1 MPSIRARRAERRL
14 HQAIRVALLGLAF
27 TMATGASHAADGV
40 PASSAAK
47 APYRIPAGPLGRTLS
62 GVAVNAGV
70 ALSFD
75 SALTDGL
82 TSPEV
87 SGSYS
92 VPEVF
97 SRLLEGSGLEFV
109 GRGDGS
115 YTLRRQPAE
124 AQVPAGAAT
133 QTLPAVA
140 VTAERL
146 GAGSL
151 PPAYEGGQVATGGRL
166 GMLGNVDVMDAPF
179 NITSYTSRTIEDQ
192 QVHSV
197 AGILANDPSVR
208 VSSTN
213 STHNEAFQIRG
224 FEIFSPDIAIN
235 GLYGLLSPYRVTT
248 EYAERIEVLKGPS
261 ALLGG
266 ISPNGSIGGGINIVT
281 KRAADEPL
289 TRLSAGYMSDGQL
302 TTHADIGRRF
312 GQDKEFGVRV
322 NGAYRDGDTAMD
334 GQSQRL
340 ALGSVG
346 LDYRGERVRLS
357 LDAIAQAEHLKGG
370 AEFGMRFSGAVPA
383 APRASTVFL
392 PGSYSNAYNR
402 TVLAHGEF
410 DLTPDVTL
418 FGSYGTL
425 NADRHAAL
433 GAPLADAQGNF
444 SAVLSRE
451 RRYFDNASGEAGIR
465 GRFHTGS
472 VRHQLSASVSRFE
485 TETGFSQTL
494 GTPVPSNI
502 YHPAPVPQPQADP
515 PGTPKTGTTRASSVA
530 LADTLSFADD
540 RVLLTLGLRRQQLK
554 VTNFSA
560 ASGAQTSRYD
570 ESATTPMAAVVVKPL
585 SNLSLYANY
594 IEGLTQGP
602 TAPTNIPGL
611 ANPGQMFAPYKSKQY
626 EVGAKMDFGRTTA
639 TVSLF
644 QIKRPNSVIR
654 DNTFTMDG
662 QQRNRGIELN
672 VFGEAARGVR
682 LLGGVA
688 LLDGKVTKAA
698 TPALEGKTA
707 VGVPGLQLNLGAEW
721 DTPFLPGLTLTARGI
736 RTSTQYVDAANTQQL
751 PGWTRFDVGA
761 RYATRIAG
769 RPIVLRANIEN
780 LFDKNYWSGVY
791 GGSFVSLGSPRT
803 LMLSATVDF

>member
-1 MPSIRARRAERRL
+1 MSSIRARRAERRL
-14 HQAIRVALLGLAF
+14 PPAIRAALLGLAL
-27 TMATGASHAADGV
+27 TVATAASQAAGATSAA
-40 PASSAAK
+40 PAAK

-62 GVAVNAGV
+62 SVAVDSGI

-75 SALTDGL
+75 SALTEGL
-82 TSPEV
+82 TSPAV

-97 SRLLEGSGLEFV
+97 ARLLEGSGLELV

-115 YTLRRQPAE
+115 YTLRKQPVVAP
-124 AQVPAGAAT
+124 PADGAIT
-133 QTLPAVA
+133 PTLPAVTI
-140 VTAERL
+140 TAARPAPED
-146 GAGSL
+146 L

-166 GMLGNVDVMDAPF
+166 GMLGNVDLMDTPF
-179 NITSYTSRTIEDQ
+179 NVTSYTSKTIEDQ
-192 QVHSV
+192 QAHSV

-208 VSSTN
+208 ISSTN
-213 STHNEAFQIRG
+213 STHNEAFLIRG

-235 GLYGLLSPYRVTT
+235 GVYGLLSPYRVTT

-261 ALLGG
+261 ALLSG

-289 TRLSAGYMSDGQL
+289 TRLSAGYVSDDQF
-302 TTHADIGRRF
+302 TTHADVGRRF
-312 GQDKEFGVRV
+312 GQDKEFGIRV

-370 AEFGMRFSGAVPA
+370 AEFGMRFSGAVPV

-410 DLTPDVTL
+410 DLAPDVTL
-418 FGSYGTL
+418 YGSYGTL
-425 NADRHAAL
+425 DADRHAAL
-433 GAPLADAQGNF
+433 GAPLADAQGDF

-451 RRYFDNASGEAGIR
+451 RRYFDNSSGEAGIR

-472 VRHQLSASVSRFE
+472 VRHQVSASVSRFE

-502 YHPAPVPQPQADP
+502 YRPVPVPQPQADP
-515 PGTPKTGTTRASSVA
+515 GTPKTGATRATSVA
-530 LADTLSFADD
+530 LADTLSFAND

-554 VTNFSA
+554 VTNFNA
-560 ASGAQTSRYD
+560 ATGATTSDYD

-611 ANPGQMFAPYKSKQY
+611 TNPGQMFAPYKSKQY
-626 EVGAKMDFGRTTA
+626 ELGAKMDFGRTTA

-654 DNTFTMDG
+654 NDTFGMDG
-662 QQRNRGIELN
+662 QQRNRGIEFN

-682 LLGGVA
+682 LLGGLA
-688 LLDGKVTKAA
+688 LLDGEVTKAA
-698 TPALEGKTA
+698 APALEGKTA

-736 RTSTQYVDAANTQQL
+736 RTSSQYVDAANTQKL

-769 RPIVLRANIEN
+769 KPVVLRAHIEN

-803 LMLSATVDF
+803 FMLSATVDF